1 MPLAAATQPDF
12 WGQLA
17 SWSSLPTRTQ
27 YVDLLTSAAI
37 LQALF
42 LIIVG
47 TVYLLCGWK
56 MFKVLVVA
64 NACLIGGIF
73 GGALG
78 ARMTA
83 QNMQVIGALTG
94 GVLFGILALPVMKY
108 AVATMGALAG
118 SFIGYGLW
126 TYVAGLSNRAE
137 PTQYAWAGALLGLIA
152 LGMFGLVL
160 MRETVIIFTSLQG
173 ALLTITGLLALAMKW
188 NSFQQPLEQNIVN
201 NIHLLPVLVIAPTLV
216 GIVCQNSG
224 MAKKQK
230 AKKAKQPAVA

>member
-1 MPLAAATQPDF
+1 MPLAAASQPDF
-12 WGQLA
+12 WDQLA

-47 TVYLLCGWK
+47 IVYLVCGWK
-56 MFKVLVVA
+56 TFKVLVVA

-73 GGALG
+73 GGMLG

-83 QNMQVIGALTG
+83 QNMQVIGAVAG
-94 GVLFGILALPVMKY
+94 GALFGILALPMMKY
-108 AVATMGALAG
+108 AVAIMGALAG

-126 TYVAGLSNRAE
+126 AYIAAMSNSVD

-173 ALLTITGLLALAMKW
+173 ALLIVTGLLALAMKW
-188 NSFQQPLEQNIVN
+188 NSFRQPLEQNIVN

-216 GIVCQNSG
+216 GIVIQNSG

-230 AKKAKQPAVA
+230 SKKAKQPAVA